1 MSNIPL
7 HIQRQFEQR
16 WASHA
21 GSMVVPSAPKNV
33 GSKGSPD
40 APCATRVKERPAG
53 VNRRAST
60 SEPPFTRPLALSSQ
74 NGAKAR
80 PPRPRRG

>member
-7 HIQRQFEQR
+7 HIQRLFEQR

-21 GSMVVPSAPKNV
+21 RSVVVSSAPKNV
-33 GSKGSPD
+33 GSMGSPD

-53 VNRRAST
+53 VNRRSLP
-60 SEPPFTRPLALSSQ
+60 SEPPSTRALALSPRE
-74 NGAKAR
+74 KAR
-80 PPRPRRG
+80 R